1 MARDRRSSRRVLDR
15 VFDAENTR
23 RRVSRAEPRRVRRT
37 RVLHDD
43 VYASRRV
50 PRGKRPTITES
61 HPSRGFPLQRR
72 AVRRMSTRGRRERH
86 LVQRHQSLGRAFRL
100 HRSLRRESNLSQR
113 FGGQARGSDRAAADG
128 SPHDAAVGTGVQR
141 RKRIESERHSH
152 SRRFKVHR
160 RHRGGVLS
168 GVLEDARLRHVGV
181 LHRRL

>member
-1 MARDRRSSRRVLDR
+1 M
-15 VFDAENTR
+15 T
-23 RRVSRAEPRRVRRT
+23 T
-37 RVLHDD
+37 
-43 VYASRRV
+43 YT
-50 PRGKRPTITES
+50 PRGVFREENDQQLPKVILLEVSLSNVELCGGCRLEGDANGTLFSVID
-61 HPSRGFPLQRR
+61 HR
-72 AVRRMSTRGRRERH
+72 AP
-86 LVQRHQSLGRAFRL
+86 FRL

-168 GVLEDARLRHVGV
+168 GVLEDARLRHMGV